1 MSDKRSKSNTKI
13 QILPSCP
20 INTAAIIT
28 SSSSSPAIGSRQKII
43 IRSY

>member
-28 SSSSSPAIGSRQKII
+28 SSSSPAIGSRQKII